1 MGPLHE
7 EEAMRAIET
16 ASHEDQPLDDAH
28 FAFRVHVAEIMSTR
42 LLTAH
47 PDEAVETVR
56 QRLLERGVH
65 HVIVTHR
72 DGELMGM
79 LCACDL
85 EEAWPDARVRD
96 CMSACPL
103 FTGPTESLAA
113 VAATMENFGVGALPI
128 VDTHGEL
135 VGIVT
140 RSDLRAHGVL
150 PNQPGV
156 DRCAACGSSHKL
168 CPKRANEPCFCRTCV
183 EVGRSASEDP
193 NVMLGGGD

>member
-1 MGPLHE
+1 
-7 EEAMRAIET
+7 MRAIET
-16 ASHEDQPLDDAH
+16 AFHQDQLLDDAH
-28 FAFRVHVAEIMSTR
+28 FAFRVHVSEIMSTR
-42 LLTAH
+42 LLTVY
-47 PDEAVETVR
+47 PDDSVESVKR
-56 QRLLERGVH
+56 AQLERGVH
-65 HVIVTHR
+65 HIIVVHR

-85 EEAWPDARVRD
+85 EEAWPDSKVRD

-103 FTGPTESLAA
+103 FTGPNESLAA
-113 VAATMENFGVGALPI
+113 AAATMENFGIGALP
-128 VDTHGEL
+128 VLDKNGKL

-156 DRCAACGSSHKL
+156 DRCAACGSGHKL
-168 CPKRANEPCFCRTCV
+168 CPRRANELCFCRTCI
-183 EVGRSASEDP
+183 ESGRKAAEDP